1 MRLLL
6 GLLRHG
12 EDSSSTTP
20 TLLPLL
26 LTPAADSC
34 RCPLP
39 LPCRYDAGGAAM
51 AAEALSRPG
60 GGGRNDRR
68 ITLAQ
73 IKEEGLGMGEKPDWV
88 TVCGGAW
95 WGGGGR

>member
-1 MRLLL
+1 
-6 GLLRHG
+6 
-12 EDSSSTTP
+12 
-20 TLLPLL
+20 
-26 LTPAADSC
+26 
-34 RCPLP
+34 
-39 LPCRYDAGGAAM
+39 M

-88 TVCGGAW
+88 TVSGGAS
-95 WGGGGR
+95 WGRISKKGKRGW